1 MNYSIIRYI
10 IGWILLLEGGFMVFP
25 TAMSCVYGEFRDAV
39 IFGSLA
45 AASALFGFLLRWKKP
60 KNNAF
65 FAREGFVAVAVTWI
79 VLAVVGALPFVIS
92 GAIPSFVDALFETV
106 SGFTTT
112 GASILTDVEALPHGM
127 LFWRS
132 FTHWIG
138 GMGVL
143 VFMLAVLPMAGGHS
157 MYLMKA
163 ESPGPTVSKLVPN
176 LRKTALVLYGI
187 YLAMT
192 VIQFLLLIT
201 VGQMPVFDAIC
212 IALGTAGTGGFGIRA
227 DSLASYTLAAQII
240 TTVFMVLFGIN
251 FTFYFLLL
259 TKRFRLAFTMQEVRW
274 YLSVYFGISALI
286 VVNLLL
292 VQGGSIGMTV
302 HDVLFQTAS
311 VMTTTGYATVDFDLW
326 PQVSRGLMV
335 VLMCI
340 GACAGSS
347 AGGFKVSRVF
357 LCWKTAGR
365 EISRHIH
372 PRSVKVIKM
381 DGKAVERD
389 VLSALFAYLFCYVI
403 ILMASTLL
411 FSLDGFDLT
420 TDFTAAIATL
430 NNIGPGLGK
439 VGPTGS
445 FAEFS
450 VLSKLVAIFNML
462 AGRLEIFP
470 ILLLFSPSTWKK

>member
-1 MNYSIIRYI
+1 MNYRIIRYI
-10 IGWILLLEGGFMVFP
+10 IGWIILLEGGFMIFP
-25 TAMSCVYGEFRDAV
+25 AITSLVYGEYTDLLVFLL
-39 IFGSLA
+39 LA
-45 AASALFGFLLRWKKP
+45 AACVGIGLLIRWKKP
-60 KNNAF
+60 ANNAF
-65 FAREGFVAVAVTWI
+65 FAREGFVAVALTWR
-79 VLAVVGALPFVIS
+79 VVAMIGSLPFVIS

-112 GASILTDVEALPHGM
+112 GSSILTDVEALSHGM

-176 LRKTALVLYGI
+176 LRKTALVLYAI
-187 YLAMT
+187 YFVLT
-192 VIQFLLLIT
+192 LIQFVLLIT
-201 VGQMPVFDAIC
+201 VGKMPVFDAIC
-212 IALGTAGTGGFGIRA
+212 ISFGTAGTGGFGVRA
-227 DSLASYTLAAQII
+227 DSVASYTLAAQII
-240 TTVFMVLFGIN
+240 TTVFMVLFGVN

-259 TKRFRLAFTMQEVRW
+259 TKRFRLAFTMQEVLW
-274 YLSVYFGISALI
+274 YFGIYFGISALI
-286 VVNLLL
+286 VINLLI
-292 VQGGSIGMTV
+292 VEGGAVGMTV
-302 HDVLFQTAS
+302 HEVLFQTAS
-311 VMTTTGYATVDFDLW
+311 VMTTTGFATVDFDLW
-326 PQVSRGLMV
+326 PQFSRGLMV

-340 GACAGSS
+340 GACAGST
-347 AGGFKVSRVF
+347 GGGLKVSRVI
-357 LCWKTAGR
+357 LCWKSAAR
-365 EISRHIH
+365 EMTRHLH

-389 VLSALFAYLFCYVI
+389 VLTTSFAFLFCYVL
-403 ILMASTLL
+403 ILTGSTLV
-411 FSLDGFDLT
+411 FSLDGFDMT
-420 TDFTAAIATL
+420 TNFTAAVATL

-450 VLSKLVAIFNML
+450 DLSKLTAVFNML

>member
-10 IGWILLLEGGFMVFP
+10 IGWIVMLEGGFMVFP
-25 TAMSCVYGEFRDAV
+25 SLTSLIYGEYRDAL
-39 IFGSLA
+39 IFISLA
-45 AASALFGFLLRWKKP
+45 AACGLVGFLLRLKKP
-60 KNNAF
+60 RNSAF
-65 FAREGFVAVAVTWI
+65 FAREGFVAVAVTWV
-79 VLAVVGALPFVIS
+79 VLALIGSLPFVIS

-127 LFWRS
+127 AFWRS
-132 FTHWIG
+132 FSQWIG

-187 YLAMT
+187 YFVMT
-192 VIQFLLLIT
+192 VIQFVLLIT
-201 VGQMPVFDAIC
+201 AGKMPLFDAIC
-212 IALGTAGTGGFGIRA
+212 LSFSTAGTGGFGIRA
-227 DSLASYTLAAQII
+227 DSMASYTLAAQII
-240 TTVFMVLFGIN
+240 ITVFMLLFGIN
-251 FTFYFLLL
+251 FTFYFLLI
-259 TKRFRLAFTMQEVRW
+259 TKRFRLALAMQEVHW
-274 YLSVYFGISALI
+274 YLVLYGGVSALI
-286 VVNLLL
+286 VINLLL
-292 VQGGSIGMTV
+292 VEGGPVGMTI
-302 HDVLFQTAS
+302 HEVLFQTAS

-335 VLMCI
+335 LLMLT
-340 GACAGSS
+340 GACAGST

-357 LCWKTAGR
+357 LCWKTTGR
-365 EISRHIH
+365 EIARHIH

-389 VLSALFAYLFCYVI
+389 VLSALFAFLFCYVV

-411 FSLDGFDLT
+411 LSLDGFDLT
-420 TDFTAAIATL
+420 TNFTAAVTTL
-430 NNIGPGLGK
+430 NNVGPGLGK

-445 FAEFS
+445 FAEYS
-450 VLSKLVAIFNML
+450 ALSKLVCVFNML